1 MSSRPSSRSNT
12 YSPSR
17 RPHDAFR
24 LFLVTVTVAVAAG
37 LSQNAL
43 AAPHEGPGMH
53 GGMGMIGMGE
63 GMGSPGMGGPGM
75 GMMGMQQGGGHMRQ
89 MERMLGAVNA
99 TPDQRAQVR
108 QIVQAAQGDA
118 QGQHDATRKLRE
130 QGQALFVQPTVDA
143 RAVEAVRQQM
153 LGLHDQASKRRMQVM
168 LDVSRVFTVEQRKTL
183 AERMTQRRAMMER
196 HRSEREGMERAPR

>member
-1 MSSRPSSRSNT
+1 MSSRPSIRSNT

-53 GGMGMIGMGE
+53 GGMGM
-63 GMGSPGMGGPGM
+63 
-75 GMMGMQQGGGHMRQ
+75 MGMQQDGGHMRQ